1 TTGSPTFLHA
11 VAECLCLGQRL
22 EPLERVVLDLADPLA
37 RDAEG
42 AAALLKRARR
52 LAEKPVAQLDHL
64 AVALGE
70 RAESRLDVLATK
82 RERRGV
88 EGRLRLVVGNEVAE
102 RGVLLLAD
110 RLLQRDGHLR
120 HPQDLAH
127 LLDGHLELLG
137 DLLGPRLAAEALDEL
152 ALDVHD
158 LVELLDHVHRDP
170 DRARLVGDRARH
182 GLAYPPRR
190 VRGELEALAVV
201 ELLDRA
207 DEAERPL
214 LDQVEEGEPAPEVA
228 LRDGNDE
235 AQVRLDHVLFRAI
248 VSALDPL
255 REGDLLVGRQERH
268 LADLAE
274 VEPQGVEGRLDGE
287 VELRCGHGLLGRH
300 DRLLVGQCLVLLS
313 LDELDRVIDEVCRE
327 VLQLLLG
334 EIDVLDGLDDLVV
347 RQEPLLLPLL
357 DELVQLLDLRK
368 SGFDRE
374 HGPLLSS
381 WRLTEDRPSNATSRI
396 TVPAP
401 TTRRRIV
408 YTGSSLWVGQILDH
422 RSNGGPD
429 AQLADVLAEAV
440 RHRALDER
448 ALVDP
453 ERREHVGERRLD
465 GAERAVDD

>member
-1 TTGSPTFLHA
+1 M
-11 VAECLCLGQRL
+11 GQCL

-42 AAALLKRARR
+42 AADLLERARR

-70 RAESRLDVLATK
+70 RAESRLDVLAAE
-82 RERRGV
+82 RERRRV
-88 EGRLRLVVGNEVAE
+88 ERRLRLVVGNEVAE

-137 DLLGPRLAAEALDEL
+137 NLLGPGLAAEALDEL

-158 LVELLDHVHRDP
+158 FVELLDHVHRDP
-170 DRARLVGDRARH
+170 DRARLVGDRAGD
-182 GLAYPPRR
+182 GLADPPRR
-190 VRGELEALAVV
+190 IGRELEALAVV
-201 ELLDRA
+201 ELLDGA
-207 DEAERPL
+207 DEAERSL
-214 LDQVEEGEPAPEVA
+214 LDEVEEGQPTAEIA
-228 LRDGNDE
+228 LCDGDDE
-235 AQVRLDHVLFRAI
+235 AQVRLDHVLFRA
-248 VSALDPL
+248 VVAALDPL
-255 REGDLLVGRQERH
+255 REGDLLVCRQERH

-274 VEPQGVEGRLDGE
+274 VEAQGVEGRLDGE
-287 VELRCGHGLLGRH
+287 VELRCGRDLLRRH
-300 DRLLVGQCLVLLS
+300 DRLLVGQGLVLLP
-313 LDELDRVIDEVCRE
+313 LDELDRVIDEEGRE

-347 RQEPLLLPLL
+347 REEPLLLPLL

-374 HGPLLSS
+374 HGPLLSP

-396 TVPAP
+396 TVPAQ

-408 YTGSSLWVGQILDH
+408 YTTSDLG
-422 RSNGGPD
+422 
-429 AQLADVLAEAV
+429 
-440 RHRALDER
+440 
-448 ALVDP
+448 
-453 ERREHVGERRLD
+453 
-465 GAERAVDD
+465 